1 MTDESPKKK
10 LAKQLAKLDDHVVL
24 ARLQALGLWPEE
36 EGLPPDPIAEV
47 KERVAL
53 EQEAAKLRGTALK
66 SADVEKA
73 LHAERK
79 RRWEESKARRSAKKK
94 ERDVLAKA
102 RRAAWDATRKEQIV
116 FLGHGVSAG
125 LGAVPGTGEEP
136 KGDPTLLAKNGLPQI
151 ADPHALAALLEMPIS
166 RLRFLTFHRRG
177 ATVVHY
183 HRFTIPKKTGGVR
196 GISAPKRELG
206 RAQRWVFEHVLARL
220 VPTEHAHGFVTERST
235 VTNARPHVGRRVVIN
250 LDLRDFFPTVTF
262 RRVKGLFSK
271 LGYAE
276 SVSTVLALLTT
287 EPPRL
292 AAQLD
297 GALYYIAL
305 GDRRLPQGA
314 CTSPAITN
322 AICVGLD
329 RRLAGL
335 AKRFEFSYTR
345 YADDLTFSGDD
356 RGAVGR
362 LLGRVRRI
370 LVSEGFEEHEDKTRV
385 MSKGSRQEVTGIVVN
400 RGLGIPREEKREL
413 RAILHNAQK
422 HGLDAQNRA
431 NRPDFRAYLKGRVAY
446 ACMVEPALK
455 ESWSEALRLAL
466 G

>member
-1 MTDESPKKK
+1 MSDESPKGK
-10 LAKQLAKLDDHVVL
+10 LAKQLAKLDDHIVL
-24 ARLQALGLWPEE
+24 ARMQAAGIWPEDQ
-36 EGLPPDPIAEV
+36 GIPPDPIAEV
-47 KERVAL
+47 KERVSL
-53 EQEAAKLRGTALK
+53 EQEAAKLRGTVGKAE
-66 SADVEKA
+66 DIEKA
-73 LHAERK
+73 LRAERK

-94 ERDVLAKA
+94 ERDLAQKA
-102 RRAAWDATRKEQIV
+102 RRAEWDAIRKQNVV

-125 LGAVPGTGEEP
+125 LGAVPSGEVS
-136 KGDPTLLAKNGLPQI
+136 GDPALLAKNGLPQI
-151 ADPHALAALLEMPIS
+151 ADPRALAALLEMPIA

-196 GISAPKRELG
+196 GISAPKRELA
-206 RAQRWVFEHVLARL
+206 RAQRWVFEHILGHL
-220 VPTEHAHGFVTERST
+220 VPTEHAHGFVTDRST
-235 VTNARPHVGRRVVIN
+235 VTNARPHVGKRVVIN
-250 LDLRDFFPTVTF
+250 LDLRDFFPTVSF

-276 SVSTVLALLTT
+276 NVATVLSLLTT

-297 GALYYIAL
+297 GALYYVAL
-305 GDRRLPQGA
+305 GERRLPQGA

-356 RGAVGR
+356 RDAVGR
-362 LLGRVRRI
+362 LLGRVRSI
-370 LVSEGFEEHEDKTRV
+370 LRSEGFVEHEDKTRV
-385 MSKGSRQEVTGIVVN
+385 MSRGSRQEVTGIVVN
-400 RGLGIPREEKREL
+400 RGMGLPREEKREL
-413 RAILHNAQK
+413 RAILHNAHK
-422 HGLDAQNRA
+422 NGLDSQNRE
-431 NRPDFRAYLKGRVAY
+431 NRPHFRAYLTGRVAY
-446 ACMVEPALK
+446 ACMVEPEATEK
-455 ESWSEALRLAL
+455 WKAALRLAL